1 MSLDLR
7 QHLRVNV
14 DLASAVVMV
23 STISCDLLSNALCYD
38 IHSYNMLFSAPRDA
52 TIKGI
57 EIFSVDIVL
66 LSQNAQC
73 LCPDCL
79 PVLTNMTPPSLS
91 ILLPTCTWSSQ
102 PARLSWTD
110 DGWKNILAG
119 LMDSSPHSREVLMEF
134 TNRAT
139 PEVGGRWQPAG

>member
-1 MSLDLR
+1 MLQFIIQR
-7 QHLRVNV
+7 
-14 DLASAVVMV
+14 AVICYL
-23 STISCDLLSNALCYD
+23 ISKCPQMLLNILK
-38 IHSYNMLFSAPRDA
+38 HFREQ
-52 TIKGI
+52 IK
-57 EIFSVDIVL
+57 FMYVSVDIIL

-73 LCPDCL
+73 LCPDSL

-91 ILLPTCTWSSQ
+91 ILLPSCTWSSQ

-110 DGWKNILAG
+110 EGWKNILAG

-139 PEVGGRWQPAG
+139 PEERGRWQPAG